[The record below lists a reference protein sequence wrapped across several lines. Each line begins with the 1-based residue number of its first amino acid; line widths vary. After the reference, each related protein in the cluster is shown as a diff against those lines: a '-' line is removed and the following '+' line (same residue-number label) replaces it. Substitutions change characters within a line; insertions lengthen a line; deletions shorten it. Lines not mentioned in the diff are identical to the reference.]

1 MIIVRKSRF
10 LIVLTSKIIFRGFT
24 CLINFS
30 MKLFAVSDS
39 LCIFAMD
46 AEEMRRSDIEL
57 HITRRILLQ
66 ACSSSLHNG

>member
-1 MIIVRKSRF
+1 M
-10 LIVLTSKIIFRGFT
+10 FRT
-24 CLINFS
+24 CKYNVYEKPSIINFS